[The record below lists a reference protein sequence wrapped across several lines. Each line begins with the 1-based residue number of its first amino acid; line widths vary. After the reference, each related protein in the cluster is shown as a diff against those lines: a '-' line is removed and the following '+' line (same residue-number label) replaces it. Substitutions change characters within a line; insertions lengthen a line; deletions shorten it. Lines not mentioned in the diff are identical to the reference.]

1 MGGTIGAARHHR
13 RGDRV
18 NQTRARRMLRCMSP
32 ELAEA
37 DIRPLDGSSRFVK
50 GFGCRPSQTVLLAP
64 AAGVRNPPRDETAGS
79 GTRSCSGLYGDL
91 RDARDLE
98 ARSFPTG
105 VGLEWVHNLDVP
117 AQILLNGESTFFIFR
132 DFNELNEIWCG
143 KNIICYN
150 LSVIEPHS
158 DLQRAKDRVIFL
170 RTEKTSIPSNGYCFQ
185 LLVLLTMITASS
197 MHRSHHANR

>member
-1 MGGTIGAARHHR
+1 MRESCTYGSVRGVRGNSHPYRDCPFGACFVAVHESGT
-13 RGDRV
+13 
-18 NQTRARRMLRCMSP
+18 
-32 ELAEA
+32 
-37 DIRPLDGSSRFVK
+37 VK
-50 GFGCRPSQTVLLAP
+50 GFGCRPPRTQPRTP

-79 GTRSCSGLYGDL
+79 GTRSCSALYGDL

-117 AQILLNGESTFFIFR
+117 AQILLNGESTFFIFH
-132 DFNELNEIWCG
+132 DFNELSEIWCG

-158 DLQRAKDRVIFL
+158 DLQRAKDQVIFL